1 MKTIELFGNIYEE
14 VEDGGAECV
23 CASCALLEIC
33 NTVKP
38 DLPCE
43 RADGS
48 VNRHFILV
56 DLADDEKL
64 NGEE

>member
-1 MKTIELFGNIYEE
+1 MKFELFGNTYKE
-14 VEDGGAECV
+14 VEDSCREYECK
-23 CASCALLEIC
+23 SCALLEIC
-33 NTVKP
+33 NTVKQ

>member
-14 VEDGGAECV
+14 VEDDYSECA
-23 CASCALLEIC
+23 CTLCALLERC
-33 NTVKP
+33 KKAVES

-56 DLADDEKL
+56 NEEKTDIK
-64 NGEE
+64 

>member
-14 VEDGGAECV
+14 VDDNCFEIECK
-23 CASCALLEIC
+23 SCALLEIC
-33 NTVKP
+33 NITKP
-38 DLPCE
+38 DLPCK

-48 VNRHFILV
+48 TNRHFILV

-64 NGEE
+64 NEEE

>member
-14 VEDGGAECV
+14 VEDSESECTCTLCV
-23 CASCALLEIC
+23 FLERC
-33 NTVKP
+33 KKAVEP

-48 VNRHFILV
+48 VNRHFVLV
-56 DLADDEKL
+56 DKNKLEKTT
-64 NGEE
+64 